1 MAWNSMARTLNL
13 LPLSSV
19 EASSRWHL
27 LLQLTLSTAL
37 ALLVSWLW
45 PFWWLWLTVSLL
57 CFLLNRQQY
66 LARKRLLAAFNR
78 ASVQLEALQN
88 QDYSLQAKPAFATGI
103 AATFQ
108 QQLHQLGEQLQ
119 QRKSFFDEQQFL
131 LYRLIDQ
138 LNTPILVFDHKQQL
152 SYANGEFSQ
161 LYGRPWQSLRHAS
174 AARLGLSSEP
184 NWHFVEQGR
193 QRQWQIRHSRFLE
206 QGQRHQLLVFINIQA
221 ALRETE
227 LQAWQQL
234 IRVLSH
240 EIRNSLTPVLAL
252 SEHLKTKLPAGREQ
266 EALDLISQRSQH
278 LQDFVSRYSELN
290 KPLLI
295 QRQQLQASRL
305 VTALTLLF
313 KEQQIRCSG
322 EELEFCADGILLE
335 QVLINLLK
343 NAIEAG
349 SPIGTIELSFRQI
362 EQNIEIRLL
371 DQGQGIVN
379 PQDLF
384 VPFYS
389 TKPTGQGIGLVLCQQ
404 IIEQIGGELQLG
416 NRTDGK
422 TGACAR
428 ILLTSGSMGLGS
440 MGSESLIQD
449 Q

>member
-1 MAWNSMARTLNL
+1 MAWSNMAPSDMDKTNMAKSLKTLSFHSL
-13 LPLSSV
+13 
-19 EASSRWHL
+19 EASSRWHSL
-27 LLQLTLSTAL
+27 LLLVVSSSL
-37 ALLVSWLW
+37 ALLASWTW
-45 PFWWLWLTVSLL
+45 PHWWIWLAATLL
-57 CFLLNRQQY
+57 LFLLNRQQY

-88 QDYSLQAKPAFATGI
+88 QDYSLQAKPAFQSGI

-108 QQLHQLGEQLQ
+108 SQLQQLGEQLQ

-152 SYANGEFSQ
+152 SYANSEFNH
-161 LYGRPWQSLRHAS
+161 LFGRPWQSLRHAS
-174 AARLGLSSEP
+174 AALLGLSSEP
-184 NWHFVEQGR
+184 NWHFVDQDR
-193 QRQWQIRHSRFLE
+193 QRQWQIRHSRFLD

-252 SEHLKTKLPAGREQ
+252 SEHLKSKLPAGREQ
-266 EALDLISQRSQH
+266 EALDVISQRSQH
-278 LQDFVSRYSELN
+278 LQDFVGRYSELN
-290 KPLLI
+290 KPLLV

-305 VTALTLLF
+305 VTALQLLF
-313 KEQQIRCSG
+313 KEQQLHAKG
-322 EELEFCADGILLE
+322 EDLEFCSDGMLLQ
-335 QVLINLLK
+335 QVLINLVK
-343 NAIEAG
+343 NAFEAG
-349 SPIGTIELSFRQI
+349 SPSGTIELSFRQLD
-362 EQNIEIRLL
+362 NSIEICLL
-371 DQGQGIVN
+371 DQGHGIAN

-404 IIEQIGGELQLG
+404 IIEQIGGTLQLG

-428 ILLTSGSMGLGS
+428 ILLTSGVRVNC
-440 MGSESLIQD
+440 
-449 Q
+449 

>member
-1 MAWNSMARTLNL
+1 MAWSNMAPSDMDRTNMAKSFKT
-13 LPLSSV
+13 LSFHSL
-19 EASSRWHL
+19 EASSRWHSL
-27 LLQLTLSTAL
+27 LLLVVSSSL
-37 ALLVSWLW
+37 ALLASWTW
-45 PFWWLWLTVSLL
+45 PHWWIWLAATLL
-57 CFLLNRQQY
+57 LFLLNRQQY
-66 LARKRLLAAFNR
+66 QARKRLLAAFNR

-88 QDYSLQAKPAFATGI
+88 QDYSLQAKPAFQSGI

-108 QQLHQLGEQLQ
+108 SQLQQLGEQLQ

-152 SYANGEFSQ
+152 SYANSEFNH
-161 LYGRPWQSLRHAS
+161 LFGRPWQSLRHSS
-174 AARLGLSSEP
+174 AALLGLASEP
-184 NWHFVEQGR
+184 NWHFVDQSR
-193 QRQWQIRHSRFLE
+193 QRQWQIRHSRFLD

-252 SEHLKTKLPAGREQ
+252 SEHLKSKLPAGREQ
-266 EALDLISQRSQH
+266 EALDVISQRSQH

-295 QRQQLQASRL
+295 QRQQLQTSRL
-305 VTALTLLF
+305 VTALQLLF
-313 KEQQIRCSG
+313 KEQQIQASG
-322 EELEFCADGILLE
+322 EELEFVSDGMLLQ

-349 SPIGTIELSFRQI
+349 SPSGTIELSFRQLDSS
-362 EQNIEIRLL
+362 IEICLL
-371 DQGQGIVN
+371 DQGQGIAN

-404 IIEQIGGELQLG
+404 IIEQIGGTLQLG

-428 ILLTSGSMGLGS
+428 ILLT
-440 MGSESLIQD
+440 
-449 Q
+449 

>member
-1 MAWNSMARTLNL
+1 MAWNNMPRTFSL
-13 LPLSSV
+13 LSLSSV
-19 EASSRWHL
+19 EASSRWLWL
-27 LLQLTLSTAL
+27 LLLSLSTAL

-45 PFWWLWLTVSLL
+45 PFWWLWLTVFVLW
-57 CFLLNRQQY
+57 CLLNRQQY

-88 QDYSLQAKPAFATGI
+88 QDYSLQAKPAFASGI

-152 SYANGEFSQ
+152 SYANSEFTQ
-161 LYGRPWQSLRHAS
+161 LFGRPWQSLRHAS
-174 AARLGLSSEP
+174 AALLGLSSEP
-184 NWHFVEQGR
+184 NWHFIDQKR
-193 QRQWQIRHSRFLE
+193 QRQWQIRHSRFLD

-252 SEHLKTKLPAGREQ
+252 SEHLKSKLPAGRDQ

-295 QRQQLQASRL
+295 QRQQLQASRI
-305 VTALTLLF
+305 VTALQLLF
-313 KEQQIRCSG
+313 KEQHLQCHG
-322 EELEFCADGILLE
+322 EDVEFCGDGMLLE
-335 QVLINLLK
+335 QVLINLVK

-349 SPIGTIELSFRQI
+349 SPIGTIELSFRQF
-362 EQNIEIRLL
+362 EQNIEICLL
-371 DQGQGIVN
+371 DQGQGIAN
-379 PQDLF
+379 PQDIF

-404 IIEQIGGELQLG
+404 IIEQMGGELHLG
-416 NRTDGK
+416 NRADGNS
-422 TGACAR
+422 GACAR
-428 ILLTSGSMGLGS
+428 ILLPPTPKRS
-440 MGSESLIQD
+440 Q
-449 Q
+449 

>member
-1 MAWNSMARTLNL
+1 MARTSELGSSSAEASCRWQML
-13 LPLSSV
+13 QQLVLSS
-19 EASSRWHL
+19 
-27 LLQLTLSTAL
+27 TLAGL
-37 ALLVSWLW
+37 IGWLW
-45 PFWWLWLTVSLL
+45 PIWWLWLGIFLL
-57 CFLLNRQQY
+57 WFWLNRQQY
-66 LARKRLLAAFNR
+66 LVGKKLLAAFNR
-78 ASVQLEALQN
+78 ASVQLEALHN
-88 QDYSLQAKPAFATGI
+88 QDYSLQAKPAFSSGI

-108 QQLHQLGEQLQ
+108 QQLHQLSEQLQ

-152 SYANGEFSQ
+152 SYANSEFN
-161 LYGRPWQSLRHAS
+161 LLFGRPWQSLRHAS
-174 AARLGLSSEP
+174 AALLGLASEP
-184 NWHFVEQGR
+184 NWHFVDQSR

-240 EIRNSLTPVLAL
+240 EIRNSLTPVLTL

-290 KPLLI
+290 KPLFI
-295 QRQQLQASRL
+295 QRQQLHARSL
-305 VTALTLLF
+305 VTALQLLF
-313 KEQQIRCSG
+313 KEQQIQASG
-322 EELEFCADGILLE
+322 DDLTFWGDSMLLQ

-349 SPIGTIELSFRQI
+349 SPIGTIELSFSQSARH
-362 EQNIEIRLL
+362 IEICLL
-371 DQGQGIVN
+371 DQGQGIAN

-404 IIEQIGGELQLG
+404 IIEQMGGELQLS

-428 ILLTSGSMGLGS
+428 ILLIMGSGS

>member
-1 MAWNSMARTLNL
+1 MAWNFK
-13 LPLSSV
+13 PLTVQSV
-19 EASSRWHL
+19 EASTRWHNL
-27 LLQLTLSTAL
+27 LLLMVTTAL
-37 ALLVSWLW
+37 ALLASWTW
-45 PFWWLWLTVSLL
+45 PHWWVWLSATLL
-57 CFLLNRQQY
+57 LYLLNRQQY

-88 QDYSLQAKPAFATGI
+88 QDYSLQAKPAFQSGV

-108 QQLHQLGEQLQ
+108 QQLQQLGEQLQ

-152 SYANGEFSQ
+152 SYANSEFNH
-161 LYGRPWQSLRHAS
+161 LFGRPWQSLRHAS
-174 AARLGLSSEP
+174 AALLGLSSEP
-184 NWHFVEQGR
+184 NWHFVDQDR
-193 QRQWQIRHSRFLE
+193 QRQWQIRHSRFLD

-252 SEHLKTKLPAGREQ
+252 SEYLKSKLPAGREQ
-266 EALDLISQRSQH
+266 EALDVISQRSQH
-278 LQDFVSRYSELN
+278 LQDFVGRYSELN
-290 KPLLI
+290 KPLFV

-305 VTALTLLF
+305 VTALQLLF
-313 KEQQIRCSG
+313 KEQQIQAKG
-322 EELEFCADGILLE
+322 EDLEFCSDGMLLQ

-349 SPIGTIELSFRQI
+349 SPSGTIELSFRQLDSS
-362 EQNIEIRLL
+362 IEICLL
-371 DQGQGIVN
+371 DQGHGIAN

-404 IIEQIGGELQLG
+404 IIEQIGGTLQLG

-422 TGACAR
+422 TGACAK
-428 ILLTSGSMGLGS
+428 ILLTLGVRVNC
-440 MGSESLIQD
+440 
-449 Q
+449 